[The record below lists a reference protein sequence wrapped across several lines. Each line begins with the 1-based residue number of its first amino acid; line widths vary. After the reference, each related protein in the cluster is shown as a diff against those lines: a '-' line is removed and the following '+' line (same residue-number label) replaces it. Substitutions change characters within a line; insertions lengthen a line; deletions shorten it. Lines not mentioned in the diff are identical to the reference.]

1 MITATARV
9 YATMFSTDATMKTGI
24 LIDDSSVVFGEPEE
38 KRRYFPSYS
47 GVIRSCG
54 QISFLH
60 QWDADSGK

>member
-1 MITATARV
+1 
-9 YATMFSTDATMKTGI
+9 MFSIITTMKTDI
-24 LIDDSSVVFGEPEE
+24 IIDGGSVVFGEPEE